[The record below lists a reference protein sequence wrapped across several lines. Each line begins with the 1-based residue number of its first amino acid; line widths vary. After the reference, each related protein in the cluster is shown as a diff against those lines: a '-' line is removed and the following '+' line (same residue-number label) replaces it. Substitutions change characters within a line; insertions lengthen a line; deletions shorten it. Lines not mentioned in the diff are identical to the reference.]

1 MTEKTDAIF
10 LLALLVLTIVG
21 LAISSAAHA
30 EELEHPH
37 DVSSLIKSCYGA

>member
-10 LLALLVLTIVG
+10 AIALLILTIVG

-30 EELEHPH
+30 DEARFLTYLH
-37 DVSSLIKSCYGA
+37 